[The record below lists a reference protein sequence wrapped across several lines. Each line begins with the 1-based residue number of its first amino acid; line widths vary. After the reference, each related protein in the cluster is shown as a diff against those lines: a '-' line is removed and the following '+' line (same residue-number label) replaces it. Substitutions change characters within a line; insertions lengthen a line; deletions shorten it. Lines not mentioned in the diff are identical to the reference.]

1 MIRILFLVYL
11 TVCAEEAASGEERVT
26 VLWNRLKNYQNFTGI
41 SDEKI
46 ENIWRTRND
55 AKSAN
60 VPMAKV
66 HTTGKLSVGNPAVF
80 GGISFNEG
88 MNYNNGV
95 FLILDPGYYRI
106 DVNLRMGYRNL
117 YYSVF
122 YSTSYLSI

>member
-1 MIRILFLVYL
+1 MIRTLFLVFL
-11 TVCAEEAASGEERVT
+11 TVIAEEAVSGEERAA

-55 AKSAN
+55 AKSTYI
-60 VPMAKV
+60 PMAKV
-66 HTTGKLSVGNPAVF
+66 HATGKLSTGNPAVF

-117 YYSVF
+117 YYSVL
-122 YSTSYLSI
+122 YGTSYLSI